1 MRKKGDGI
9 LRKRLLSE
17 IIKKYKTTS
26 KNEMRNKI
34 REAYQKKLG

>member
-1 MRKKGDGI
+1 MRNKGDGI

-34 REAYQKKLG
+34 REAYEKKLG